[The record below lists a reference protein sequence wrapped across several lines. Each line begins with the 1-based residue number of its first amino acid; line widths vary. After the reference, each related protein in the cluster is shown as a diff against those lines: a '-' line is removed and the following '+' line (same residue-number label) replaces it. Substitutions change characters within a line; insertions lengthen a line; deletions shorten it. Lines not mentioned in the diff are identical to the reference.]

1 MKKSLAIALA
11 AVLTLAAVPTTRA
24 ESAEGRGG
32 IVGGLVGCCFG
43 IRSAAAY
50 NEGKSISVR
59 EWLDFFYV
67 GRIWAAFEGFSGT
80 TTSDLHAEEPRYF

>member
-11 AVLTLAAVPTTRA
+11 AVITLAAVPTTR
-24 ESAEGRGG
+24 AEGRGG

-67 GRIWAAFEGFSGT
+67 GRIWAAFEGYNGT
-80 TTSDLHAEEPRYF
+80 TTSELHEAEPRYF